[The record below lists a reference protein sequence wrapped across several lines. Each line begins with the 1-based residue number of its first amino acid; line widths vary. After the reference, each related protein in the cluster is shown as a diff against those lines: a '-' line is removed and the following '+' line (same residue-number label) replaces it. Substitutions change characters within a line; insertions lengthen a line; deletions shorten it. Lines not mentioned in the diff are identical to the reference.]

1 MVTKHTILSE
11 KELNLLESL
20 IANHGNIIEFKN
32 FYDQTKSFL
41 SRQEAINL
49 VMKLKKN
56 GWLIPIKKGIYAIAD
71 ISSHGFTNISPLIIA
86 KTLVDESYVSFEDAL
101 SHYDLFEQMVKS
113 IISITS
119 QKPRFYRFQDL
130 NYKFLKIKSQ
140 LYFGFKG
147 INIEGHKAQVAELEK
162 IFLDYLYFRN
172 DSYSIDLIW
181 EKLNKGKEQIN
192 FKKMVDYSL
201 KFPLTTKRKL
211 GFLLDK
217 LGENTQELLKVI
229 HKKGYSHLTKNSK
242 KFNSKWRIY
251 YEYRFDYS
259 LST

>member
-1 MVTKHTILSE
+1 MVTKRTILSE

-20 IANHGNIIEFKN
+20 IANHGNIIEFQN
-32 FYDQTKSFL
+32 FYDQAKSFL

-56 GWLIPIKKGIYAIAD
+56 GWLIPIKKGVYAIAD
-71 ISSHGFTNISPLIIA
+71 ISSHGFANISPFAIANTLIN
-86 KTLVDESYVSFEDAL
+86 ESYVSFEAAL

-119 QKPRFYRFQDL
+119 QKPRFFRFQDL

-140 LYFGFKG
+140 LYFGFKE
-147 INIEGHKAQVAELEK
+147 ISIEGHKAQVAELEK
-162 IFLDYLYFRN
+162 VFIDFLYFRN
-172 DSYSIDLIW
+172 DSYSIDLIL

-192 FKKMVDYSL
+192 FEKMVNYSM
-201 KFPLTTKRKL
+201 KFSLTTKRKL

-217 LGENTQELLKVI
+217 LGEDTQKLVKAI
-229 HKKGYSHLTKNSK
+229 HRKGYSRLTKSSK
-242 KFNSKWRIY
+242 KFNNKWRIY
-251 YEYRFDYS
+251 YEDRFDYS